1 MKEEKKSFASIQLNP
16 FETLLQI
23 GKITEFLNQKPSE
36 RNSKKYLKDFL
47 LFITLVLLLG
57 VPAIIFNGF
66 ISETIPILRDTPTIG
81 ILPNWAII
89 LLFILLPLSQGLVE
103 LPWFYGYLNPRL
115 EDYFVINKSNSRNLA
130 SRKALFVVLI
140 FFILQACLIPLI
152 LDPLYILWRA
162 IAFLPL
168 LLITGLVIRFIPRFM
183 PGVNAI
189 HVLMAIM
196 VVLQFWQIS
205 N

>member
-103 LPWFYGYLNPRL
+103 LPWFL
-115 EDYFVINKSNSRNLA
+115 S
-130 SRKALFVVLI
+130 LI
-140 FFILQACLIPLI
+140 HI
-152 LDPLYILWRA
+152 
-162 IAFLPL
+162 
-168 LLITGLVIRFIPRFM
+168 
-183 PGVNAI
+183 
-189 HVLMAIM
+189 
-196 VVLQFWQIS
+196 
-205 N
+205 